1 MNFGT
6 CVREVIGLD
15 FAQQHRA
22 FDSLGLGQLRGFSLG
37 ELEHGPTS
45 AASLRVTVAPAP
57 VLDGLLSTLHALV
70 STQLTQI
77 FARGQTIRA
86 PPKQPHAP

>member
-22 FDSLGLGQLRGFSLG
+22 FDSLGLGKLRGFAL
-37 ELEHGPTS
+37 PPRIRS
-45 AASLRVTVAPAP
+45 A
-57 VLDGLLSTLHALV
+57 
-70 STQLTQI
+70 
-77 FARGQTIRA
+77 
-86 PPKQPHAP
+86 